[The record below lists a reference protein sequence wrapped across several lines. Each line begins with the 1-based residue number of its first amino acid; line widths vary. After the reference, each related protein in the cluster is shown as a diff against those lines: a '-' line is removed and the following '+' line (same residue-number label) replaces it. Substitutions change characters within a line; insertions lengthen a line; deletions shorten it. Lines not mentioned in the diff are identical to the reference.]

1 MVRLLR
7 AVAELAALAGLLA
20 ASALVAVP
28 VVENVSSLREPGSLS
43 QPVVLRAITSPSV
56 IEAANGQPLYLIG
69 ASQYH
74 PTVKLSQIPPM
85 VTKAILDVED
95 HTYYLHGAIDLK
107 GIARAL
113 VADLSGGQ
121 ILQGGSTITQQLVK
135 NAVLNQQR
143 TLSRKVRE
151 AILSFRIEGQMSK
164 GQILQRYLNTI
175 YFGDGAYGVQAA
187 AEVYFGKPVSQL
199 TTPEGALLAVLIE
212 DPAGLSP
219 FLHPKAALFRRNLAL
234 QQMQR
239 YGDLSA
245 AQVAS
250 YSRYPLPKSPY
261 LPTTYQPSGFVS
273 AVIDDLLTKPAYA
286 FLGSTPAERYANLA
300 AGGFR
305 IHTTLVPPDQAAAV
319 AAVAQRLPATGGRY
333 TAALVSI
340 DPSNGNVVAM
350 ISGNPVKGIGGYNVA
365 TGYGGSGR
373 QPGSGFK
380 IFTLLTALE
389 DGYSP
394 ADLIDGTSPCKFT
407 VPNTHPFPYIA
418 HNAEPG
424 FGLVSVAKAT
434 ADSINCA
441 YIRLGVTVGL
451 DQIETTARLMGIT
464 TPLVPLP
471 SMVIGSEDVYPI
483 EMAAAYGAV
492 DNLGVYHSPRL
503 VTTISGM
510 LGNSVYT
517 SSDPGRRVV
526 SKQVAEEALAIF
538 KQTIAYGTGTAAQPL
553 GRPAAGKTG
562 TTDNFTDAWF
572 NGMVPQLATTVW
584 MGDPA
589 GSVPMYD
596 VGGIPVYGGTYPTEI
611 WEAYN
616 AAVLAG
622 QPATNWPGPMQSL
635 IPAGT
640 LIVPKYSPGSIV
652 SQSPPAGSQQPAA
665 AAGSTVGSASGG
677 SKSGGG

>member
-1 MVRLLR
+1 MLRLLR
-7 AVAELAALAGLLA
+7 AAAELVVLSALLA
-20 ASALVAVP
+20 ATALVIVP
-28 VVENVSSLREPGSLS
+28 VVGNASSLSQPGSLS
-43 QPVVLRAITSPSV
+43 QPVTLRPITSPSE

-74 PTVKLSQIPPM
+74 PTVNLSQVPRG

-113 VADLSGGQ
+113 LADLSGGQ

-143 TLSRKVRE
+143 TISRKIRE
-151 AILSFRIEGQMSK
+151 AILAFRIEGQMSK
-164 GQILQRYLNTI
+164 QAILQRYLNTI
-175 YFGDGAYGVQAA
+175 YFGAGAYGIQAA

-199 TTPEGALLAVLIE
+199 NTPEGALLAVLIE
-212 DPAGLSP
+212 DPAGLDP
-219 FLHPKAALFRRNLAL
+219 FIHPRAALFRRNLAL
-234 QQMQR
+234 RQMES
-239 YGDLSA
+239 YGDLTA
-245 AQVAS
+245 AQVAK
-250 YSRYPLPKSPY
+250 YSRYPLPKSPS
-261 LPTTYQPSGFVS
+261 LPATYQPSGFVS
-273 AVIDDLLTKPAYA
+273 AVIDNLLSKPEYS
-286 FLGSTPAERYANLA
+286 FLGATPAARYANLA
-300 AGGFR
+300 SGGYR
-305 IHTTLVPPDQAAAV
+305 IYTTLVPNDQSAAV
-319 AAVAQRLPATGGRY
+319 TAIADRIPDTAGKF

-340 DPSNGNVVAM
+340 NPSNGNVVAM
-350 ISGNPVKGIGGYNVA
+350 VSGNPVKGIGGYNVA

-389 DGYSP
+389 NGYSP
-394 ADLIDGTSPCKFT
+394 SDRIDGTSPCKFT
-407 VPNTHPFPYIA
+407 VPNTHPYPYIA

-424 FGLVSVAKAT
+424 FGLVSLAKAT

-451 DQIETTARLMGIT
+451 NQIATTARLMGIS

-483 EMAAAYGAV
+483 EMAAAYAAV
-492 DNLGVYHSPRL
+492 DNLGVYHAPRL
-503 VTTISGM
+503 VIKITDM
-510 LGNSVYT
+510 LGKSVYT

-526 SKQVAEEALAIF
+526 SRQVAEEALAVF

-553 GRPAAGKTG
+553 GRPSAGKTG

-572 NGMVPQLATTVW
+572 NGMVPQLTTSVW

-611 WEAYN
+611 WELYN
-616 AAVLAG
+616 AMVLAG
-622 QPATNWPGPMQSL
+622 QPVENWPSPNQAL
-635 IPAGT
+635 IPAGR
-640 LIVPKYSPGSIV
+640 LIVPKDSPGSIV
-652 SQSPPAGSQQPAA
+652 SQAPLPATPGAQATSGVS
-665 AAGSTVGSASGG
+665 AGAGDQSSGG
-677 SKSGGG
+677 